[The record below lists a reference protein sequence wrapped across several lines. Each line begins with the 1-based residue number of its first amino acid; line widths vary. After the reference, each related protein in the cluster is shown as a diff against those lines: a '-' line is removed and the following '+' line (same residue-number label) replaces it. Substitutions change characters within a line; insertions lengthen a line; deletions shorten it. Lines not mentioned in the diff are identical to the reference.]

1 MSHDRKT
8 EEKERAILEA
18 RHVTKEYPA
27 PGGRTLKACDDISL
41 SVVRGKTLGIVGES
55 GCGKSTFVK
64 MLVRMEEPTAGEILY
79 EGKDIAKLK
88 GEALRQSRR
97 HIQMVFQDPMAFFS
111 PKMKTI
117 DILTEPLL
125 NCKKIKRSEKE
136 EKAKELLRM
145 VELPDELLC
154 RYPHSMS
161 GGQRQR
167 VGIARA
173 LALDPE
179 VLVCD
184 EATSALDVSVQE
196 KIVELL
202 VKLQRERGISM
213 VFICHD
219 VALVQSL
226 SHTVAVM
233 YLGNVVEILP
243 GSKLKSEALHP
254 YTKALLGSVFSTHM
268 DFSKKIESIDSEP
281 PSPVDIP
288 AGCPF
293 QNRCGR
299 CMEIC
304 QREKPLLRQIRPGHQ
319 TACHL
324 YRP

>member
-1 MSHDRKT
+1 
-8 EEKERAILEA
+8 
-18 RHVTKEYPA
+18 
-27 PGGRTLKACDDISL
+27 
-41 SVVRGKTLGIVGES
+41 
-55 GCGKSTFVK
+55 
-64 MLVRMEEPTAGEILY
+64 
-79 EGKDIAKLK
+79 
-88 GEALRQSRR
+88 
-97 HIQMVFQDPMAFFS
+97 MVFQDPMASFS

-125 NCKKIKRSEKE
+125 NFKKIKRSEKE

-226 SHTVAVM
+226 SHTVAVIVPWKRG
-233 YLGNVVEILP
+233 GNPSGKQTEERSAPSLYE
-243 GSKLKSEALHP
+243 GASGLCFFHP
-254 YTKALLGSVFSTHM
+254 YGFFEKNREYRQRAAKPGGHSGRL
-268 DFSKKIESIDSEP
+268 P
-281 PSPVDIP
+281 PSRIGA
-288 AGCPF
+288 AGAW
-293 QNRCGR
+293 RSAGGR
-299 CMEIC
+299 SPSLG
-304 QREKPLLRQIRPGHQ
+304 RSGRGHQ